1 MTKARAATLALAGM
15 SVLLSVPAAR
25 AAEYELKFAHPL
37 PPVHFHFR
45 DLVPEW
51 AKRIEDQTKGRVK
64 VTLYPSAQLLKVPE
78 TYDGIRSGVAD
89 IGMVIA
95 GATPG
100 RFPVMSIVELPF
112 MFRTAASGAR
122 AMMDLHAQGGFD
134 KEFADTKVLYLHA
147 LDMATL
153 HTRNKALRRPD
164 DLKGLRIR
172 FPSPAIK
179 DLLAAYGANP
189 VGIPVPQIYEN
200 IEKGV
205 VDGMG
210 GGWDSMISLR
220 LADLVKYHLDMPV
233 YTLAFCICMNKRKFE
248 SMPADVQKAV
258 MDNSGAKEAA
268 RVGDGYDRAGKLGYD
283 FLVKEKHDMH
293 KPTAEEEALW
303 RKGAEPVVEAHLK
316 ALEAKGVKARDYHK
330 ALRDAA
336 AKYEK

>member
-1 MTKARAATLALAGM
+1 MKMSLRASIALAGL
-15 SVLLSVPAAR
+15 SLLSSGAGVH
-25 AAEYELKFAHPL
+25 AAEFELKFAHPL

-51 AKRIEDQTKGRVK
+51 GKRIETQSNGKIK
-64 VTLYPSAQLLKVPE
+64 ITLYPSAQLLKVPE
-78 TYDGIRSGVAD
+78 AYDGIRSGVAE
-89 IGMVIA
+89 IGMVIT

-112 MFRTAASGAR
+112 MFRTAASGSR
-122 AMMDLHAQGGFD
+122 AMMDLYAKGGFD
-134 KEFADTKVLYLHA
+134 KEFADTKVLYLHT

-153 HTRNKALRRPD
+153 HTRNKPLHRPD

-179 DLLAAYGANP
+179 DLLASYGANP

-200 IEKGV
+200 VEKGV
-205 VDGMG
+205 VDGLG

-220 LADLVKYHLDMPV
+220 LADLVKHHLDLPV

-248 SMPADVQKAV
+248 SMPAALQKV
-258 MDNSGAKEAA
+258 MMDNSGAAEAT
-268 RVGDGYDRAGKLGYD
+268 RVGEGYDRAGKLGYD

-293 KPTAEEEALW
+293 KPNAEEDALW
-303 RKGAEPVVEAHLK
+303 RKGAEPVIEAHLK
-316 ALEAKGVKARDYHK
+316 ALEAKGVKAREHFK
-330 ALRDAA
+330 FLRETA
-336 AKYEK
+336 AKYDK